1 MTRYIGSPVVS
12 SVKITIY
19 EVRALLKFVKSSTSL
34 YLLAIIA
41 TLFPVI
47 SGCVNTNAS
56 EKAIV
61 LPCQDKTSKDLTTK
75 KSIPKISL
83 VIDGSLSML
92 GYVKPTNSRYIQT
105 LALLDTI
112 LLSQPGG
119 ADYARL
125 ESERKPIS
133 RSGVVEAQKSGFYT
147 GTSSLI
153 AKAFEPSDKAV
164 KKGKDIK
171 ETKDQLVAVV
181 TDLQPDGG
189 DVNLI
194 GKQILDRYLK
204 KSGYAVAIWGIKS
217 EFEGKVYPPDNAAA
231 FDYSTKGK
239 DSDKGRPFYVLIAGP
254 EAAISDLVKQVK
266 SQGSSLL
273 NKDSEF
279 TLFSPSYS
287 IDKVVY
293 AKELKESPTGF
304 STPVTIKA
312 QDGAI
317 IEDRGQ
323 PVRFLE
329 FDNRA
334 QLQKIEFELD
344 ESIKGDL
351 MSNLQIE
358 PVIKLQSYDLDK
370 QKFVDA
376 PDTYAI
382 KLEPKITKDRIALNL
397 NLNPEQLKSGTYYL
411 NADLQV
417 TGINLP
423 KNWEQWNDPTGKDGS
438 KTQGLTNFVRSITTN
453 VSAVNQNRKP
463 AIARLCLAIQKN

>member
-1 MTRYIGSPVVS
+1 MS

-19 EVRALLKFVKSSTSL
+19 EVRALLNSVKSSTSL
-34 YLLAIIA
+34 SLLVLIA
-41 TLFPVI
+41 TLLPAI

-61 LPCQDKTSKDLTTK
+61 LPCQDKTSKDITAN

-92 GYVKPTNSRYIQT
+92 GYVKPANSRYIQT
-105 LALLDTI
+105 LGLLDTI

-119 ADYARL
+119 VEYARL
-125 ESERKPIS
+125 ESARQTML
-133 RSGVVEAQKSGFYT
+133 RSGVVAAQKPGFYT

-153 AKAFEPSDKAV
+153 AEAFEPSGKAV
-164 KKGKDIK
+164 KDLKGA
-171 ETKDQLVAVV
+171 KDQLVAVV

-194 GKQILDRYLK
+194 GKKILDRYLK
-204 KSGYAVAIWGIKS
+204 KPGYAVAIWGIKS

-239 DSDKGRPFYVLIAGP
+239 GIDKGRPFYVLIAGP

-266 SQGSSLL
+266 SQGGSLFD
-273 NKDSEF
+273 KDSEF
-279 TLFSPSYS
+279 ALFSPSYS
-287 IDKVVY
+287 IDKIAY
-293 AKELKESPTGF
+293 AKELKESPAGF
-304 STPVTIKA
+304 ITPATIKA
-312 QDGAI
+312 QDGSI

-334 QLQKIEFELD
+334 QSQKIEFEFD
-344 ESIKGDL
+344 DSINNDL
-351 MSNLQIE
+351 ISNLQID
-358 PVIKLQSYDLDK
+358 PVLALQSYDLDK
-370 QKFVDA
+370 QKFVDT
-376 PDTYAI
+376 PDTAAI
-382 KLEPKITKDRIALNL
+382 KLEPSITKNRIALTL

-411 NADLQV
+411 NADLQA

-423 KNWEQWNDPTGKDGS
+423 KNWGQWNDPTGKDGS
-438 KTQGLTNFVRSITTN
+438 KTQGLTNFVRSIATN
-453 VSAVNQNRKP
+453 VSAVNQDRKP
-463 AIARLCLAIQKN
+463 AVARICLAIQKN